1 MNSTI
6 LTLASR
12 GRAGGFC
19 VVGPAPTPGN
29 FVTIVTRLGIRV
41 AIATAFQ
48 VRDRELDLAP
58 RSVGWRVKPRPPQM
72 CRCSHRASA
81 ASWHSCW
88 IGHSGQSRIARCLSA
103 DMLEVQRSRPRM
115 TH

>member
-1 MNSTI
+1 MSE
-6 LTLASR
+6 LDDPYA
-12 GRAGGFC
+12 
-19 VVGPAPTPGN
+19 GPAGVGLADSAWSARPLPPGN
-29 FVTIVTRLGIRV
+29 FVTIVTRLGISI

-88 IGHSGQSRIARCLSA
+88 IGTRYRVASLAACPPTCS
-103 DMLEVQRSRPRM
+103 RSRGLSRG
-115 TH
+115 